1 MYPTRVDLHTHTHT
15 HTHTHWQCVQLSRPT
30 AVHVEAAPGTYTVT
44 AAQPDGSKET
54 KLKVQLEPGKSVF
67 LTFSV

>member
-1 MYPTRVDLHTHTHT
+1 MYPTCVDSLTHTAPL
-15 HTHTHWQCVQLSRPT
+15 QCVQLSRPT